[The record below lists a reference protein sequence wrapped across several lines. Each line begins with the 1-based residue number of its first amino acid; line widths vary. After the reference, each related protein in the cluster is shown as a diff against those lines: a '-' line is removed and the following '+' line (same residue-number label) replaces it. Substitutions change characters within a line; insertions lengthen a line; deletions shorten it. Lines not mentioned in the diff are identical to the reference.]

1 MYNLE
6 AALIYHWHK
15 KTMSDEELLEMS
27 NPGEVIAR
35 TMIGFA
41 IFAVMILGLNLWA
54 TPNGQRP
61 QVAAASQMQSVSAE
75 KQ

>member
-15 KTMSDEELLEMS
+15 KTLSEEEILQMS
-27 NPGEVIAR
+27 NPREAVLR
-35 TMIGFA
+35 TAIGFA
-41 IFAVMILGLNLWA
+41 IFAAMILGLNLWA
-54 TPNGQRP
+54 TPNDERP
-61 QVAAASQMQSVSAE
+61 QVAAVYQAQSVSAD